1 MIKFSIDYYDKNSF
15 FKTLDY
21 SNKIILSSTSDTL
34 FIYNLKENKY
44 VFNACKK
51 VSIYGKKNIIELRDD
66 LYFYDGKRVTSEDYY
81 NAILK
86 YKELLP
92 SFSNNIDSISFSTNK
107 LIINLKHNDKLLLNK
122 LSFYLFS
129 PNRNNVTSG
138 RYYLSDIND
147 ESIILKN
154 NKYYRNKSNKEL
166 KFIKCEDYNIEKELF
181 SKKIVDIDNNT
192 FFELSNLNMNNEKSG
207 IIISLEISTKIS
219 LKERK
224 DIVRNI
230 NKTNISNKLGNSY
243 FVKDDFFFNNIF
255 KYKKRNTKKNGNG
268 KILKLLYNEFYP
280 NFQIASFIKEELEKN
295 NYNVVLINSTY
306 QNFKNDFDFD
316 LKLTLNYFE
325 YIDDLYFYGS
335 KYFMFV
341 MKNNLLYKFLVNHN
355 LFLKLINKM
364 FKNKYIKE
372 PILSFYSNYRVNDI
386 THDFSYLECN
396 YDKLK

>member
-1 MIKFSIDYYDKNSF
+1 MIKFSIDYYDKKSF

-34 FIYNLKENKY
+34 FIYDLKENKY
-44 VFNACKK
+44 ILNACRG
-51 VSIYGKKNIIELRDD
+51 VSIYGKKYIIKLRDD
-66 LYFYDGKRVTSEDYY
+66 LYFYDGKRVTGEDYY
-81 NAILK
+81 DAILK
-86 YKELLP
+86 YKEFLP
-92 SFSNNIDSISFSTNK
+92 SFSDNLNLISFTNDE
-107 LIINLKHNDKLLLNK
+107 LIIILKHKDKLLLNK
-122 LSFYLFS
+122 LSFYLFT

-138 RYYLSDIND
+138 KYYLSDIND
-147 ESIILKN
+147 EFIILKN
-154 NKYYRNKSNKEL
+154 NKYYRNNSNKKL

-181 SKKIVDIDNNT
+181 SEKIVDIDNNT

-207 IIISLEISTKIS
+207 IIISLEISTKIP

-255 KYKKRNTKKNGNG
+255 KHKKRNTKKNGNG

>member
-44 VFNACKK
+44 VFNACKEM
-51 VSIYGKKNIIELRDD
+51 SIYGKKYIIELRDD

-92 SFSNNIDSISFSTNK
+92 SFSNNIDLISFSTNK

-147 ESIILKN
+147 EFIILKN

>member
-44 VFNACKK
+44 VFNTCKE
-51 VSIYGKKNIIELRDD
+51 VSIYGKKYIIELRDD

-147 ESIILKN
+147 EFIILKN

-181 SKKIVDIDNNT
+181 SEKIVDIDNNT

-255 KYKKRNTKKNGNG
+255 KYKKRNVKKNGNG

-280 NFQIASFIKEELEKN
+280 NFQIASFIKEELEKS
-295 NYNVVLINSTY
+295 NYNIVLINSTY

-372 PILSFYSNYRVNDI
+372 PILSFYSNYRVNDT

>member
-1 MIKFSIDYYDKNSF
+1 MIRFSIDYYDKKSF

-21 SNKIILSSTSDTL
+21 SNKIILNSTSDTL
-34 FIYNLKENKY
+34 FIYNSKENKY
-44 VFNACKK
+44 IFNACKK
-51 VSIYGKKNIIELRDD
+51 ISVYGKKYIIELRDD
-66 LYFYDGKRVTSEDYY
+66 LYFYNGKRVTSEDYY

-92 SFSNNIDSISFSTNK
+92 SFSNNINSISFSTDK
-107 LIINLKHNDKLLLNK
+107 LIIILKHNDRLLSNK

-138 RYYLSDIND
+138 RYYLSNVND
-147 ESIILKN
+147 KFIVLKN
-154 NKYYRNKSNKEL
+154 NKYYRNKSNNEL

-181 SKKIVDIDNNT
+181 RRKIVDIDNNT
-192 FFELSNLNMNNEKSG
+192 FFELSNLNTNNEKSG
-207 IIISLEISTKIS
+207 IIISLEISTKIP

-224 DIVRNI
+224 NIVNSI
-230 NKTNISNKLGNSY
+230 NKINVSNKLGNSY
-243 FVKDDFFFNNIF
+243 FVKDDFFFNDIF
-255 KYKKRNTKKNGNG
+255 KYKEKSTRKNGNG
-268 KILKLLYNEFYP
+268 KIIKLLYNEFYP
-280 NFQIASFIKEELEKN
+280 NFQIASLIKEELEKS
-295 NYNVVLINSTY
+295 NYKVILVNSAY
-306 QNFKNDFDFD
+306 QDFKNDFDFD

-341 MKNNLLYKFLVNHN
+341 MRNNFLYKFLVSYN
-355 LFLKLINKM
+355 LLLKFINKM

-372 PILSFYSNYRVNDI
+372 PILSFYSNYNVNNI
-386 THDFSYLECN
+386 TYDFSYLECN

>member
-1 MIKFSIDYYDKNSF
+1 M
-15 FKTLDY
+15 
-21 SNKIILSSTSDTL
+21 
-34 FIYNLKENKY
+34 
-44 VFNACKK
+44 
-51 VSIYGKKNIIELRDD
+51 SIYGKKYIIELRDD

-147 ESIILKN
+147 EFIILKN

-181 SKKIVDIDNNT
+181 SEKIVDIDNNT

-255 KYKKRNTKKNGNG
+255 KYKKRNAKKNGNG

-280 NFQIASFIKEELEKN
+280 NFQIASFIKEELEKS
-295 NYNVVLINSTY
+295 NYNIVLINSTY

-386 THDFSYLECN
+386 TYDFSYLECN

>member
-1 MIKFSIDYYDKNSF
+1 MIKFSIDYYDKKSF

-34 FIYNLKENKY
+34 FIYDLKENKY
-44 VFNACKK
+44 ILNACRG
-51 VSIYGKKNIIELRDD
+51 VSIYGKKYIIKLRDD
-66 LYFYDGKRVTSEDYY
+66 LYFYDGKRVTGEDYY
-81 NAILK
+81 DAILK
-86 YKELLP
+86 YKEFLP
-92 SFSNNIDSISFSTNK
+92 SFSDNLNLISFTNDE
-107 LIINLKHNDKLLLNK
+107 LIIILKHKDKLLLNK
-122 LSFYLFS
+122 LSFYLFT

-138 RYYLSDIND
+138 KYYLSDIND
-147 ESIILKN
+147 EFINLKN
-154 NKYYRNKSNKEL
+154 NKYYRNNSNKKL

-181 SKKIVDIDNNT
+181 SEKIVDIDNNT

-207 IIISLEISTKIS
+207 IIISLEISTKIP

-255 KYKKRNTKKNGNG
+255 KHKKRNTKKNGNG

>member
-51 VSIYGKKNIIELRDD
+51 VSIYGKKYIIELRDD

-181 SKKIVDIDNNT
+181 SEKIVDIDNNT

-255 KYKKRNTKKNGNG
+255 KYKKRNTNKNGNG